1 MGGNEIVF
9 TQKLYEFSDERNG
22 VLSINQFLKE
32 TSAFP
37 NPVSDILHI
46 NFDFNTV
53 AVYNSLGIEQM
64 NYQYDKNTLDVSK
77 LPLGIYIIV
86 FQTENKS
93 TKTIKILKE

>member
-1 MGGNEIVF
+1 
-9 TQKLYEFSDERNG
+9 
-22 VLSINQFLKE
+22 
-32 TSAFP
+32 
-37 NPVSDILHI
+37 
-46 NFDFNTV
+46 
-53 AVYNSLGIEQM
+53 LGIEQM